1 MTAYIIRRLLITI
14 PILFGVTLLTFVIVN
29 ARGNPVADL
38 ALNPRYRAEDIA
50 RIRAS
55 MGLDEPVLVRYGIWV
70 KAVLGGDLGVSL
82 SNNTPVRDR
91 IFDVLPNT
99 IVLTGVALLAALVIS
114 IPLGV
119 ISAVLRNTWFDHVV
133 TVGTVAAFA
142 VPAFW
147 LGLMLI
153 LIFSSQFRE
162 WGLPS
167 LPVSGMVDRRGGGD
181 LWDRIE
187 HLILPVT
194 ALAIADLAG
203 WTRYIRS
210 QMLEVVRQDYVQT
223 ARAKG
228 LTDRVV
234 LFGHAFRNALLPL
247 VTLMGLSLPGLV
259 GGAFIIETVFAWPG
273 IGRLTVD
280 AARASDYTLIM
291 GAVFMASILT
301 LLANLLADIAYALLD
316 PRIRYG

>member
-1 MTAYIIRRLLITI
+1 MTAYIIRRVLISI
-14 PILFGVTLLTFVIVN
+14 PILFGVTLLTFLIVN

-55 MGLDEPVLVRYGIWV
+55 MGLDEPLLVRYGIWLS
-70 KAVLGGDLGVSL
+70 ALARGDLGLSL
-82 SNNTPVRDR
+82 NNSTPVRDR

-99 IVLTGVALLAALVIS
+99 LILTGAAFLVSMIIS
-114 IPLGV
+114 IPVGV
-119 ISAVLRNTWFDHVV
+119 ISAIKRNSWFDHTV
-133 TVGTVAAFA
+133 TIGTTAAFA
-142 VPAFW
+142 VPSFW

-153 LIFSSQFRE
+153 LIFASQFRE

-167 LPVSGMVDRRGGGD
+167 LPVSGMTDRRGGGD
-181 LWDRIE
+181 LLDRLE

-210 QMLEVVRQDYVQT
+210 QMLEVIRQDYVQT

-228 LTDRVV
+228 LREQAV
-234 LFGHAFRNALLPL
+234 LAGHAFRNALLPL

-259 GGAFIIETVFAWPG
+259 GGAFVIETVFAWPG
-273 IGRLTVD
+273 MGRLTVE
-280 AARASDYTLIM
+280 AARSYDYTLIM
-291 GAVFMASILT
+291 GAVLLGSILV
-301 LLANLLADIAYALLD
+301 LLANLLSDIAYAILD

>member
-1 MTAYIIRRLLITI
+1 MIAFIIRRLLISI
-14 PILFGVTLLTFVIVN
+14 PVLLGVTFLTFMIVN
-29 ARGNPVADL
+29 ARGNPIADM

-50 RIRAS
+50 RMRAN
-55 MGLDEPVLVRYGIWV
+55 MGLDEPVLVRYGIW
-70 KAVLGGDLGVSL
+70 LGALARGDLGL
-82 SNNTPVRDR
+82 SMTNSTPVRDR

-99 IVLTGVALLAALVIS
+99 IILTGVAFLVSLVVS
-114 IPLGV
+114 IPIGV
-119 ISAVLRNTWFDHVV
+119 ISAIKRNSWFDHVV
-133 TVGTVAAFA
+133 TVGTTAAFA
-142 VPAFW
+142 IPSFW

-167 LPVSGMVDRRGGGD
+167 LPVSGMTDRRGGGD
-181 LWDRIE
+181 FLDRVE

-194 ALAIADLAG
+194 ALAISDLAG

-228 LTDRVV
+228 LRENAVI
-234 LFGHAFRNALLPL
+234 FGHAFRNAMLPL
-247 VTLMGLSLPGLV
+247 VTLLGLSLPGLV
-259 GGAFIIETVFAWPG
+259 GGAFVIETVFAWPG
-273 IGRLTVD
+273 LGRLTVD
-280 AARASDYTLIM
+280 AARSFDYTLIM
-291 GAVFMASILT
+291 GSVLMASILV
-301 LLANLLADIAYALLD
+301 LLASLLSDIAYAILD

>member
-1 MTAYIIRRLLITI
+1 MIAFIIRRLLISI
-14 PILFGVTLLTFVIVN
+14 PVLFGVTLLTFLIVN
-29 ARGNPVADL
+29 ARGNPVADM
-38 ALNPRYRAEDIA
+38 ALNPRYRAEDVA
-50 RIRAS
+50 RMRAN
-55 MGLDEPVLVRYGIWV
+55 MGLDEPVMVRYGIW
-70 KAVLGGDLGVSL
+70 LSSLLRGDLGL
-82 SNNTPVRDR
+82 SMTNSTPVRDR

-99 IVLTGVALLAALVIS
+99 IILTGVAFLVSLVIS
-114 IPLGV
+114 IPIGV
-119 ISAVLRNTWFDHVV
+119 ISAIKRNSWFDHVV
-133 TVGTVAAFA
+133 TVGTTAAFA
-142 VPAFW
+142 IPSFW

-167 LPVSGMVDRRGGGD
+167 LPVSGMTDRRGGGD
-181 LWDRIE
+181 FLDRVE

-228 LTDRVV
+228 LTENVV
-234 LFGHAFRNALLPL
+234 TFGHAFRNAMLPL
-247 VTLMGLSLPGLV
+247 VTLLGLSLPGLV
-259 GGAFIIETVFAWPG
+259 GGAFVIETVFAWPG

-280 AARASDYTLIM
+280 AARSFDYTLIM
-291 GAVFMASILT
+291 GSVVMASILV
-301 LLANLLADIAYALLD
+301 LLANLLSDIAYAILD

>member
-1 MTAYIIRRLLITI
+1 MIAFIIRRLLISI
-14 PILFGVTLLTFVIVN
+14 PVLFGVTLLTFLIVN
-29 ARGNPVADL
+29 ARGNPVAEM
-38 ALNPRYRAEDIA
+38 ALNPRYRAEDVA
-50 RIRAS
+50 RMRAN
-55 MGLDEPVLVRYGIWV
+55 MGLDEPVMVRYGIWLSSLL
-70 KAVLGGDLGVSL
+70 KGDLGL
-82 SNNTPVRDR
+82 SMTNSTPVRDR

-99 IVLTGVALLAALVIS
+99 IILTGVAFLVSLVVS
-114 IPLGV
+114 IPIGV
-119 ISAVLRNTWFDHVV
+119 ISAIKRNSWFDHVV
-133 TVGTVAAFA
+133 TVGTTAAFA
-142 VPAFW
+142 IPSFW

-167 LPVSGMVDRRGGGD
+167 LPVSGMTDRRGGGD
-181 LWDRIE
+181 FLDRVE

-228 LTDRVV
+228 LTENVV
-234 LFGHAFRNALLPL
+234 TFGHAFRNAMLPL
-247 VTLMGLSLPGLV
+247 VTLLGLSLPGLV
-259 GGAFIIETVFAWPG
+259 GGAFVIETVFAWPG

-280 AARASDYTLIM
+280 AARSFDYTLIM
-291 GAVFMASILT
+291 GSVVMASVLV
-301 LLANLLADIAYALLD
+301 LLANLLSDIAYAVLD